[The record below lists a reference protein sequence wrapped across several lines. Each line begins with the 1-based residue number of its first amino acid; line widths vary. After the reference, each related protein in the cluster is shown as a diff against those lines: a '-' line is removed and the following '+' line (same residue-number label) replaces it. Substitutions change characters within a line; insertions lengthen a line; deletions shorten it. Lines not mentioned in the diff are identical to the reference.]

1 MKYVIVESG
10 GKQYKASEGD
20 VLEVERLKAQPG
32 EGYTFKKVLL
42 YTADGVCRIGQ
53 PQLSGI
59 TVTGKIIDHF
69 RGEKIRVAKF
79 KAKAKYRRVNGHRQ
93 SLTRVK
99 VEQILLGKN
108 EKTSESAVE
117 IKKTVKTK
125 SKAAN

>member
-42 YTADGVCRIGQ
+42 YTADGVCKIGQ

-59 TVTGKIIDHF
+59 TVAGKIIDHV

-79 KAKAKYRRVNGHRQ
+79 KAKAKYRRVTGHRQ
-93 SLTRVK
+93 ALTRVK
-99 VEQILLGKN
+99 VEQILFAKN
-108 EKTSESAVE
+108 EKTTAESKE
-117 IKKTVKTK
+117 TKKVVK
-125 SKAAN
+125 SKSGTAN